1 MDVEKPIGFDA
12 IMRVR
17 TSTGFRATDFF
28 GGVYMNN
35 TTDVELAAVD
45 CDHAISVELKHDD
58 TLSEETGAFMQ
69 CALLYTTVGGQ
80 RRLRVHNLS
89 LNCSSQLMELFK
101 SSLERTRSSTSSPKQ
116 RLAVMGVE
124 DTQLLLYPRL
134 IPLHNMELEGEAVPL
149 RCSED
154 RLSDGGAF
162 FLWLGQACPPELI
175 QGLFNL
181 PSLAHL
187 QPNTIAEHMQQR
199 GHTFRWV
206 AEFGVIPVHRD
217 TELFAYG
224 GCGPVGEQSWR
235 ELNPR
240 LARVSRIG
248 HPNPGLQCL

>member
-1 MDVEKPIGFDA
+1 M
-12 IMRVR
+12 
-17 TSTGFRATDFF
+17 
-28 GGVYMNN
+28 
-35 TTDVELAAVD
+35 LA
-45 CDHAISVELKHDD
+45 CNRKN
-58 TLSEETGAFMQ
+58 
-69 CALLYTTVGGQ
+69 CA
-80 RRLRVHNLS
+80 S
-89 LNCSSQLMELFK
+89 PSAASQLILPETMK
-101 SSLERTRSSTSSPKQ
+101 
-116 RLAVMGVE
+116 RLAVIAMGVE

-134 IPLHNMELEGEAVPL
+134 IPPHNMELEGEAVPL

-154 RLSDGGAF
+154 RLSDGGAVLLENGHAL

-199 GHTFRWV
+199 PRGGGGHTFRWV